1 MAFALY
7 GAVLVAASGCASSP
21 APQASTPP
29 ILQPVPTPMPTPVV
43 ELRPLQDEAPAQ
55 SAPLPEAGATPTP
68 APQRGPAFIAL
79 LLPTQSKAWRAAAE
93 TIRAGAMSAE
103 RTLAAP
109 GTPPLRTIDTSD
121 NEQDILA
128 AFQRAQAEG
137 AVAVIGP
144 LTKTAVAYVADNAQF
159 DFPVIALNS
168 FSEETLRRP
177 HLYSFSLSVEAEA
190 QQAARF
196 VAEQGVNRPVVILGD
211 GVLARR
217 MGQGFIDGW
226 RADRNAAPST
236 LTVEGTD
243 YAGLR
248 AQLDASGAD
257 GIFLATDTRAAR
269 RIRPFLGNMLPVFA
283 TSQIDPGGLGA
294 TTLVDLAGI
303 RFLDIPWL
311 ADPDNPTYDF
321 YKRARGKSND
331 LERLFAL
338 GVDAWRLAI
347 VLRDTQPAAVRIDD
361 GLTGRLTIGAD
372 GVVQRT
378 LVPRT
383 LTAARADAV
392 PEAPPV
398 EPLPQ

>member
-1 MAFALY
+1 
-7 GAVLVAASGCASSP
+7 
-21 APQASTPP
+21 
-29 ILQPVPTPMPTPVV
+29 MPTPVV
-43 ELRPLQDEAPAQ
+43 ELRPLQDEAPPQ
-55 SAPLPEAGATPTP
+55 STPLPEAGAAPTP
-68 APQRGPAFIAL
+68 APQRGPAFVAL
-79 LLPTQSKAWRAAAE
+79 LLPTQSKSWRTAAE
-93 TIRAGAMSAE
+93 TIRAGVLSAE
-103 RTLAAP
+103 RTLSASGMP
-109 GTPPLRTIDTSD
+109 QVRTVDTSD

-144 LTKTAVAYVADNAQF
+144 LTKTAVSYIADNAQF

-177 HLYSFSLSVEAEA
+177 HLYSFSLSVETEA

-196 VAEQGVNRPVVILGD
+196 VAEQGVNRPVVVLAD
-211 GVLARR
+211 GVLAKR
-217 MGQGFIDGW
+217 MAQGFSEGW
-226 RADRNAAPST
+226 RLDRNT
-236 LTVEGTD
+236 LPATLVVQGTD
-243 YAGLR
+243 YTGLR
-248 AQLDASGAD
+248 AQLDSSGAD
-257 GIFLATDTRAAR
+257 AIFLAADTRNAR

-294 TTLVDLAGI
+294 TALVDLAGI

-321 YKRARGKSND
+321 YKRTRGKSND

-338 GVDAWRLAI
+338 GVDAWRLAMA
-347 VLRDTQPAAVRIDD
+347 LRDTPPGNVRIDD
-361 GLTGRLTIGAD
+361 GLTGRLSIGPD

-383 LTAARADAV
+383 LSAGRADLP
-392 PEAPPV
+392 PEAPLV